1 MLQKIINYLILI
13 DKNVTSV
20 ILNFLQ
26 QYELQT
32 VEKDLVYTIPIFIK
46 VAIYLLIFLLPL
58 LGLKFIYPF
67 MKSLNFILLL
77 VIFLITMSVFGIFIG
92 FFQML
97 YS

>member
-67 MKSLNFILLL
+67 MKSLHFIIMFVL
-77 VIFLITMSVFGIFIG
+77 FLITMSVFGIFIG
-92 FFQML
+92 FFQLL

>member
-13 DKNVTSV
+13 DKKVTIV

-46 VAIYLLIFLLPL
+46 VAVYLLIFLFPL
-58 LGLKFIYPF
+58 VALKFLYPF

>member
-13 DKNVTSV
+13 DKKVTIV

-46 VAIYLLIFLLPL
+46 VA
-58 LGLKFIYPF
+58 
-67 MKSLNFILLL
+67 
-77 VIFLITMSVFGIFIG
+77 
-92 FFQML
+92 
-97 YS
+97 